1 MNASKATSWRMFCGW
16 LITPTQE
23 MQNVLIEVSDGI
35 ISALQLGA
43 EKPTDRSYIDA
54 SDEMVAP
61 GFIDIHV
68 HGGAGFDVADGTYE
82 AISSISTHLARHGVT
97 SFLPTIVTSPWPTIV
112 RAMAAIKE
120 AVDRG
125 VPGARVL
132 GAHVE
137 GPFLNIEYKGAQ
149 PPENIRPPSVKE
161 FEQFLGDYL
170 AYIRVVTIAPEVP
183 GAEEVIEYLIKKGI
197 RVSVGH
203 SGATYDQV
211 MKAAAMGVTNAT
223 HTFNGMKGL
232 HHREP
237 GVAGGVMVNDRIF
250 GELIWDNIHV
260 HPGAAK
266 LLVKAKG
273 PGRVILVSD
282 AMRAA
287 GLQDGEYDLGGQIV
301 FVKSGQAKLA
311 DGTIAGSTVTLDQAV
326 RNATEHVGLRAAVEM
341 ASLTPAESIGI
352 ASERGMIEE
361 GLAADF
367 VVMDKNLEV
376 KRVFIGGL
384 EV

>member
-1 MNASKATSWRMFCGW
+1 MNASKTTSWRMFCGW

-23 MQNVLIEVSDGI
+23 MQNVLIEVNDGI

-43 EKPTDRSYIDA
+43 EKPTDRSCIDA

-132 GAHVE
+132 GAHIE

-170 AYIRVVTIAPEVP
+170 AYIRVVTIAPEVS

-203 SGATYDQV
+203 SGATYEQV

-237 GVAGGVMVNDRIF
+237 GVVGGVMVNDRIF

-301 FVKSGQAKLA
+301 FVKSGRAELT

>member
-1 MNASKATSWRMFCGW
+1 MISSNSTSWSMFCGW
-16 LITPTQE
+16 LITPIQE
-23 MQNVLIEVSDGI
+23 MQNVLIEVKDGVV
-35 ISALQLGA
+35 SEVHLGA
-43 EKPTDRSYIDA
+43 EKPTDRLYIDA
-54 SDEMVAP
+54 SDKMVAP

-68 HGGAGFDVADGTYE
+68 HGGAGYDVTDGTYD
-82 AISSISTHLARHGVT
+82 AISTISIHLARHGVT
-97 SFLPTIVTSPWPTIV
+97 SFLPTIVTSPWQTIV
-112 RAMAAIKE
+112 RTMSAIKE
-120 AVDRG
+120 AMDRG

-137 GPFLNIEYKGAQ
+137 GPFLNLEYKGAQ

-170 AYIRVVTIAPEVP
+170 AYIRVVTIAPEVA
-183 GAEEVIEYLIKKGI
+183 GAEEVIEYLISKGI
-197 RVSVGH
+197 TVSIGH
-203 SGATYDQV
+203 TGATYEQV
-211 MKAAAMGVTNAT
+211 LKAASVGATNAT
-223 HTFNGMKGL
+223 HTFNGMRGL

-237 GVAGGVMVNDRIF
+237 GVVGGVMVDDRLF

-273 PGRVILVSD
+273 PGRVILISD

-287 GLQDGEYDLGGQIV
+287 GLEDGEYDLAGQTV
-301 FVKSGQAKLA
+301 YVKSGRAQLA

-352 ASERGMIEE
+352 ASEMGSVEE

-367 VVMDKNLEV
+367 VIMDKNLNVE
-376 KRVFIGGL
+376 RVFIGGL
-384 EV
+384 EI